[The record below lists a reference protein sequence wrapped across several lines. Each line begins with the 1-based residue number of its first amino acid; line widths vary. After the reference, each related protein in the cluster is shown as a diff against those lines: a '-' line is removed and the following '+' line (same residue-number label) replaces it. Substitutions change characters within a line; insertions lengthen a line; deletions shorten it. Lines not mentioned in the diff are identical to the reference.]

1 MNRIAILI
9 ASYLAC
15 NLASAQ
21 IPPRAYPP
29 PASESSSGSGVPPG
43 GYGTSGVPPGS
54 SGASGGPPDP
64 SRAFGGAPPAE
75 AQPLPSGTY
84 NHEQE
89 LANLLAAQTEAIRAL
104 TAKVNS
110 LEERLNR
117 VEAKGER

>member
-1 MNRIAILI
+1 MNRRMNRIAILI

-15 NLASAQ
+15 SFAYAQ

-29 PASESSSGSGVPPG
+29 PASESSTNSGVPPG
-43 GYGTSGVPPGS
+43 VNETSGSSVVPPD
-54 SGASGGPPDP
+54 A

-84 NHEQE
+84 NREQE
-89 LANLLAAQTEAIRAL
+89 LANLLTAQTEAIRAL

-110 LEERLNR
+110 LEERLSR